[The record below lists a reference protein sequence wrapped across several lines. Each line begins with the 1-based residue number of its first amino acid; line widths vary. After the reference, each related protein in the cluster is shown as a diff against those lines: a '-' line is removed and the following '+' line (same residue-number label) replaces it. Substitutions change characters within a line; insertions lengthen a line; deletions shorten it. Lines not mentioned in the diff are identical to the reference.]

1 MLLTLLLSPQN
12 VGFGLGQALACFFF
26 GPFVLWFSY
35 RWVRRGLRLVKS
47 EWPEEKKTGWAFL
60 ALAFVVVTGFYYATR
75 PPYLGYAGS
84 SKGDGIELI
93 VLVIMGIGLVIGVPW
108 LFIWS
113 TRKFFSLTSILPS
126 KALIS
131 VLVGLL
137 ASCFLGLCWWG
148 LG

>member
-1 MLLTLLLSPQN
+1 M
-12 VGFGLGQALACFFF
+12 VYLA
-26 GPFVLWFSY
+26 SI
-35 RWVRRGLRLVKS
+35 
-47 EWPEEKKTGWAFL
+47 
-60 ALAFVVVTGFYYATR
+60 
-75 PPYLGYAGS
+75 LGYVGS
-84 SKGDGIELI
+84 SKGNGIVFV
-93 VLVIMGIGLVIGVPW
+93 VLVIMAVGLVIGVPW

-113 TRKFFSLTSILPS
+113 TRQFFSLTSMLPA